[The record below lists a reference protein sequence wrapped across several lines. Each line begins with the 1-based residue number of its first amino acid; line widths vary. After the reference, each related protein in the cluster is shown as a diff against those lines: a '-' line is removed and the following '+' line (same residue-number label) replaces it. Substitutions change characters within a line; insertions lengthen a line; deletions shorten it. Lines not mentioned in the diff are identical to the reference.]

1 MCLYLSFLTSVAL
14 AHSFFRSMNLT
25 ITTIFFIY
33 IISFSNAFQ
42 SKSVIVPD
50 RLYGRKYSSL
60 LMSSLSKQPI
70 HHHHTAIRTR
80 NIENSIKFYSLFGY
94 DIETKFR
101 SGPARCAWLTNT
113 SPVTDDKTT
122 LPRKGQ
128 TGVSSRLELIE
139 IPSYI
144 LQEREGTMKR
154 AVDLI
159 QKEDMLGINHVC
171 LDVTSYVQKIA
182 TDEYYG
188 LDQFLND
195 VNQDSLEKFNKTLRV
210 AVSPRQQVIGSQ
222 VYELAFI
229 YDADGCVIELL
240 RYIKDLKQN
249 ISSGWEP
256 WDGVGFIG
264 KNDE

>member
-1 MCLYLSFLTSVAL
+1 
-14 AHSFFRSMNLT
+14 
-25 ITTIFFIY
+25 
-33 IISFSNAFQ
+33 
-42 SKSVIVPD
+42 
-50 RLYGRKYSSL
+50 
-60 LMSSLSKQPI
+60 
-70 HHHHTAIRTR
+70 
-80 NIENSIKFYSLFGY
+80 
-94 DIETKFR
+94 
-101 SGPARCAWLTNT
+101 
-113 SPVTDDKTT
+113 VTDDKTT